1 MTEDESAVEVPNSTL
16 AKLRYSI
23 TNLWEDYGRQEQIG
37 IAFAVNVGLT
47 IIGTAIYATADGWI
61 AFAGAVWAIL
71 HVLAIIK
78 WVVGL

>member
-1 MTEDESAVEVPNSTL
+1 MTNDIPNGTL

-23 TNLWEDYGRQEQIG
+23 TNLWDEYGNEESIPVALFINLLFTAVGVG
-37 IAFAVNVGLT
+37 IYLWFDGLV
-47 IIGTAIYATADGWI
+47 

-71 HVLAIIK
+71 HVLAILK